1 MLDIN
6 DLKLMLKSRVPI
18 IVIETREEKLALGMF
33 SRLMDEGLY
42 QPLFAWTVTEGL
54 YRLDIDSGIQQKI
67 NPQPG
72 DVLQHIKDSTRP
84 GIYILM
90 DFHPYLEEP
99 VHIRMMREIAQGYDK
114 LQRTLVLISPSI
126 EIPEEIRHH
135 MANLEVSMP
144 DRKKVRQ
151 LLLDEVDDWKHRN
164 RRPVVGDKHAIELL
178 IDHLVGLSYA
188 DARRLIRNIIY
199 DDGAIKQED
208 VQEVMEA
215 KYRLLGDEGVLSYEA
230 DTAHL
235 ADVAGLNT
243 LKQWLSRRKKV
254 FLSEDVP
261 KGLDMPKGIL
271 LLGVQGAGKSLAAK
285 AVAGA
290 WTVPLLRLDFATL
303 YNKYY
308 GETERNIREAL
319 KTAESMA
326 PCVLW
331 VDEIEKGLATDQE
344 SGAGP
349 SKRILGTLLTWMS
362 ERQSRVFMVATAND
376 IELLP
381 PELLRKGRFDEI
393 FFVDLPDN
401 EVRGEIFRIHLQKR
415 DQEPASFDLDA
426 LVSASEGFSGAEI
439 EQAIVSA
446 LYSAH
451 AQDARLDSSH
461 VLEELTL
468 TRPLSVVMAEK
479 VSALRSWASNRTVA
493 AN

>member
-33 SRLMDEGLY
+33 RRLLDGGLY
-42 QPLFAWTVTEGL
+42 MPLFAWTITRGL
-54 YRLDIDSGIQQKI
+54 HRLDMQSDIKKHDV
-67 NPQPG
+67 QPG
-72 DVLQHIKDSTRP
+72 DVLEHIKASTRA

-99 VHIRMMREIAQGYDK
+99 VHVRMMREIAQGYDRA
-114 LQRTLVLISPSI
+114 QRTLVLISPSI
-126 EIPEEIRHH
+126 SLPEEIRHH
-135 MANLEVSMP
+135 SANLEVSMP
-144 DRKKVRQ
+144 DREQIKQ
-151 LLLDEVDDWKHRN
+151 LMLDEVEDWKHRN
-164 RRPVVGDKHAIELL
+164 RRPVTGDKHAIDLL

-208 VQEVMEA
+208 LQDAMQA
-215 KYRLLGDEGVLSYEA
+215 KYRLLGNDGVVSYEA

-235 ADVAGLNT
+235 ADVAGLVK
-243 LKQWLSRRKKV
+243 LKSWLSKRKNV
-254 FLSEDVP
+254 FLSAEPP
-261 KGLDMPKGIL
+261 KGLDAPKGML

-290 WTVPLLRLDFATL
+290 WNVPLLRLDFATL

-308 GETERNIREAL
+308 GETERNLREAL
-319 KTAESMA
+319 RTAESMS

-331 VDEIEKGLATDQE
+331 IDEIEKGLATDQE
-344 SGAGP
+344 GGAGP
-349 SKRILGTLLTWMS
+349 SNRILGTLLTWMS
-362 ERQSRVFMVATAND
+362 ERQSRVFIVATAND
-376 IELLP
+376 IEMLP

-393 FFVDLPDN
+393 FFVDLPDAQ
-401 EVRGEIFRIHLQKR
+401 VRQEIFSIHLRQR
-415 DQEPASFDLDA
+415 GQELGGFDLQA
-426 LVSASEGFSGAEI
+426 MAEASDGFSGAEI
-439 EQAIVSA
+439 EQAVVSA

-451 AQDARLDSSH
+451 AMNVTLDSSH
-461 VLEELTL
+461 ILNELQL
-468 TRPLSVVMAEK
+468 TSPLSVVMAEK
-479 VSALRSWASNRTVA
+479 VAALRAWASQRTVP